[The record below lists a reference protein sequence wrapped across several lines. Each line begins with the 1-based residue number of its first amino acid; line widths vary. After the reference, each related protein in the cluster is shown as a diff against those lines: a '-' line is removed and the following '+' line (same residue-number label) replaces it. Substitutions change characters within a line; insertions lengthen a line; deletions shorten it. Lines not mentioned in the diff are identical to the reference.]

1 MGKTNNFPGLKNE
14 TETETFNFG
23 LMEPRP
29 RPRLSFWVS
38 WNRDRDRDFNMKS
51 RETETFTRPDILSLG
66 GTETGTETTKVSV
79 PRVSAPRP
87 PISDSPPYQVSQK
100 KWMIAKSYFWGPL
113 ETVFSLLWYL
123 EHLFRIL
130 GLVHV
135 LKERFLCPY
144 NVPYSPYKPYTSQIL
159 PLVHG
164 LTLVSYISVPSILE
178 RSKQSL
184 KAPKIG
190 SLHVKHLNADSNQ
203 GQCNL
208 VTQYKIDDRI
218 SCQREASSV
227 SEKPSHLWFDWQ
239 GPISL

>member
-87 PISDSPPYQVSQK
+87 PISD
-100 KWMIAKSYFWGPL
+100 
-113 ETVFSLLWYL
+113 
-123 EHLFRIL
+123 
-130 GLVHV
+130 
-135 LKERFLCPY
+135 
-144 NVPYSPYKPYTSQIL
+144 L
-159 PLVHG
+159 PLRNTCLSMLHG
-164 LTLVSYISVPSILE
+164 AE
-178 RSKQSL
+178 R
-184 KAPKIG
+184 
-190 SLHVKHLNADSNQ
+190 Q
-203 GQCNL
+203 GGAGL
-208 VTQYKIDDRI
+208 
-218 SCQREASSV
+218 QRAGALQRAFAERGMTRFSR
-227 SEKPSHLWFDWQ
+227 
-239 GPISL
+239 

>member
-1 MGKTNNFPGLKNE
+1 MINTDD
-14 TETETFNFG
+14 TDD
-23 LMEPRP
+23 
-29 RPRLSFWVS
+29 VQ
-38 WNRDRDRDFNMKS
+38 D
-51 RETETFTRPDILSLG
+51 
-66 GTETGTETTKVSV
+66 V
-79 PRVSAPRP
+79 PN
-87 PISDSPPYQVSQK
+87 QC
-100 KWMIAKSYFWGPL
+100 MIAKLYFLGPL
-113 ETVFSLLWYL
+113 ETVCSFLWYL
-123 EHLFRIL
+123 VHLYRIP
-130 GLVHV
+130 G
-135 LKERFLCPY
+135 KEGFVCPY
-144 NVPYSPYKPYTSQIL
+144 NVPYSPYKPYKSQIL
-159 PLVHG
+159 PLVHR

-190 SLHVKHLNADSNQ
+190 SLHVKHLNADFNQ

>member
-87 PISDSPPYQVSQK
+87 PISAVAQGDGRFHGFIFSQ
-100 KWMIAKSYFWGPL
+100 
-113 ETVFSLLWYL
+113 
-123 EHLFRIL
+123 
-130 GLVHV
+130 
-135 LKERFLCPY
+135 
-144 NVPYSPYKPYTSQIL
+144 
-159 PLVHG
+159 G
-164 LTLVSYISVPSILE
+164 LTGFCAGNWSRTRFRQL
-178 RSKQSL
+178 
-184 KAPKIG
+184 
-190 SLHVKHLNADSNQ
+190 
-203 GQCNL
+203 
-208 VTQYKIDDRI
+208 
-218 SCQREASSV
+218 
-227 SEKPSHLWFDWQ
+227 
-239 GPISL
+239 